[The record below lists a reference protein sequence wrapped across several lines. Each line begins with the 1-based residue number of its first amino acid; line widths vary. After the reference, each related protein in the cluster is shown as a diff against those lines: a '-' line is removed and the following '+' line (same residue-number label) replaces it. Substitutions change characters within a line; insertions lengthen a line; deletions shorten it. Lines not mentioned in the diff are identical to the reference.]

1 MKLGIRVLVLIFL
14 FFPGYIWA
22 QQAVRGT
29 VTDAATQQ
37 PLSYATVVLLGGAQ
51 PVGAGSDSAGNFVIN
66 GVAPGRYDLQVSM
79 TGYETYIIKELTV
92 SSAREVVL
100 SVALRESAY
109 NLKEVTVRAGVNK
122 EQPINRMATVSARM
136 LSVEEASRY
145 AGGFDDPARL
155 ASAFAGVSSNVG
167 SNGIVVRG
175 NAPKSLQWKMEGV
188 EIPNPNHFADLASF
202 GGGGLTALSSQM
214 LANSDFFTGAF
225 PAEYSNALS
234 GVFDIFMRTGNTQKR
249 EHTFQLGAI
258 GIDASSEGP
267 FVKGGKSSYLFNY
280 RYSTLAL
287 LAPVLP
293 DNAGGVRYQDLSFKL
308 NFPTKKAGTFSLWGI
323 GLQDYS
329 GADVQKDTLLMKYV
343 SDREEQK
350 VNQYM
355 GATGLTHKLL
365 LKNGAYLRTTLAAT
379 VSGLDMKTSRLDNT
393 LILLP
398 QNRVENT
405 YTNLVLNSF
414 INKRFGARHTNRTG
428 IILTGLTYNQQIKD
442 ALSPGVLTD
451 IVNSSGSSALLAA
464 YSQSSVHLTEK
475 LSANAGVTGQ
485 VFTLNGRYTIEPRIG
500 LRYQLSDEQ
509 SLGVAYGLHS
519 RLERLNF
526 YFIQLPASGSE
537 FVNKDL
543 DFTKASHVVLS
554 YDRRLSKNV
563 HLKIEPWYQDLFNV
577 AVVAGTPIS
586 LINLQSDFFFAERLE
601 NTGKGQNYGIDVTLE
616 KYMSHGYYAMFTGSI
631 FSSRYTGGDGIW
643 RDTRF
648 HRSYVFN
655 LLGGKE
661 WQKGRTGANVL
672 GLNARVSYQG
682 GERYTPVNYAASA
695 TAGDVVYNDANTF
708 GSQFS
713 PAFVVHL
720 TASYKINRKAVA
732 HTIALKVINATMYPE
747 FEGFK
752 YNYLT
757 GSIDETRQAL
767 IVPNISYKIEF

>member
-1 MKLGIRVLVLIFL
+1 MKFGTGVLVLMFL
-14 FFPGYIWA
+14 FFPAYIWA

-37 PLSYATVVLLGGAQ
+37 PLSYATVVLLGGVQ
-51 PVGAGSDSAGNFVIN
+51 PVGTGSDSAGNFVIN

-155 ASAFAGVSSNVG
+155 ASAFAGVASNVG

-308 NFPTKKAGTFSLWGI
+308 NFPTKKAGTISLWGI
-323 GLQDYS
+323 GLRDYS

-355 GATGLTHKLL
+355 GAAGITHKLL

-379 VSGLDMKTSRLDNT
+379 VSGLDMNTSRLNNA
-393 LILLP
+393 LVLLP

-405 YTNLVLNSF
+405 NTNLVLNSF

-451 IVNSSGSSALLAA
+451 IVNRSGSSALLAA

-475 LSANAGVTGQ
+475 LSANVGVTGQ
-485 VFTLNGRYTIEPRIG
+485 VFTLNSHYTIEPRIG

-509 SLGVAYGLHS
+509 SLGMAYGLHS

-526 YFIQLPASGSE
+526 YFIQLPTSGSE
-537 FVNKDL
+537 LVNKDL
-543 DFTKASHVVLS
+543 DFTKASHLVLS

-563 HLKIEPWYQDLFNV
+563 HLKIEPWYQDLFSV
-577 AVVAGTPIS
+577 PVVAGTPIS
-586 LINLQSDFFFAERLE
+586 LINLQSDFFFAERLD

-631 FSSRYTGGDGIW
+631 FSSRYTGGDGVW

-648 HRSYVFN
+648 NRSYVFN

-672 GLNARVSYQG
+672 GLNVRVSYQG

-695 TAGDVVYNDANTF
+695 AAGDVVYNDVSTF
-708 GSQFS
+708 GSQFN
-713 PAFVVHL
+713 PAFVTHL